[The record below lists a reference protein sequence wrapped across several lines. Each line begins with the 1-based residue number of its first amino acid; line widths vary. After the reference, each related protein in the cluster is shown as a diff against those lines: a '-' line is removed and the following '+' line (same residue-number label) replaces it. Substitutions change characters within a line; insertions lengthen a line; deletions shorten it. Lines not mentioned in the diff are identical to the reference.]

1 MTYEWNMITLI
12 GIKIFSYYW
21 ATKIYIITSLLFMS
35 TLLLDYILYTHIYKV
50 LYIFNAHFVYK
61 LKLNVDVV
69 TRSNSN
75 NGVLSSKKFWYQ
87 ISQLLL
93 IPLAKNH
100 HARLIIVVHIIVDTE
115 LLVN

>member
-1 MTYEWNMITLI
+1 MYYYKFTFYAYEMDYRIMSSLLLEYFLYTLVY
-12 GIKIFSYYW
+12 KV
-21 ATKIYIITSLLFMS
+21 IYIC
-35 TLLLDYILYTHIYKV
+35 
-50 LYIFNAHFVYK
+50 NAHFVYK
-61 LKLNVDVV
+61 LKLNVDVI
-69 TRSNSN
+69 TRIYSN
-75 NGVLSSKKFWYQ
+75 NSILSSEKFWYQ

>member
-1 MTYEWNMITLI
+1 MEYDNTYRYQN
-12 GIKIFSYYW
+12 IFILLGN
-21 ATKIYIITSLLFMS
+21 KLYIITSLS
-35 TLLLDYILYTHIYKV
+35 TLLLDYIIYTHIYKV

-115 LLVN
+115 LLLN